1 MKSRLWL
8 RVYLGTVVAL
18 VALFAFTVLFSR
30 LSDGDRLRETEL
42 WSGRMFSELARNRAD
57 PAALEASLAWMR
69 ELKSLGVTLYDEG
82 GALVASSEPE
92 PPGRLEPEVLARV
105 QRGGAER
112 LGWAQTLVPV
122 TLPDGKVGVGKVA
135 YLGATAT
142 PTLIWLGADLL
153 LMLGLALLFTRHL
166 VKPLQRIGG
175 AATRFGKGELGAR
188 SGVERSDEIGD
199 VARAFDDTADRVNT
213 LMTAQRELIANVS
226 HELRTPLARMR
237 VALDLIADGMAD
249 QTRDV
254 VPEITA
260 DLEELERLL
269 EDVMTVARLDLAE
282 SRDGKSLT
290 PLRRE
295 PTRPQDLVARA
306 AERFRSQHPGR
317 ALEVKIVEPVAQ
329 LELDPVLMRRVIDN
343 LIDNARKYSDA
354 AIAVDLGPKNGG
366 VAVTVRD
373 RGIGMD
379 PGDLQKVFTPFFR
392 ADQSRTRATGGVGLG
407 LVLARRVVE
416 AHGGT
421 IQIDSA
427 LGRGTA
433 VSFELPLT
441 SSSPPA

>member
-18 VALFAFTVLFSR
+18 AALFAFTVLYTR
-30 LSDGDRLRETEL
+30 LADGERLRETQL
-42 WSGRMFSELARNRAD
+42 WSGRMFSELARNRHD
-57 PAALEASLAWMR
+57 PAELARTLGWMR
-69 ELKSLGVTLYDEG
+69 ELKSLGVTLYDEH

-92 PPGRLEPEVLARV
+92 PQDRLDPEALARV
-105 QRGGAER
+105 QRDGAER
-112 LGWAQTLVPV
+112 EGWAETLVPV
-122 TLPDGKVGVGKVA
+122 PLADGKVGVGKVV
-135 YLGATAT
+135 YLGAMAT

-153 LMLGLALLFTRHL
+153 LMLVLALLFTRHL
-166 VKPLQRIGG
+166 VKPLQRIAG

-188 SGVERSDEIGD
+188 SGVKRSDEIGD

-213 LMTAQRELIANVS
+213 LMSAQRELIANVS
-226 HELRTPLARMR
+226 HELRTPLARMK
-237 VALDLIADGMAD
+237 VALDLIADGMAE
-249 QTRDV
+249 QTREV
-254 VPEITA
+254 VPEISA

-282 SRDGKSLT
+282 SQDGKSLT
-290 PLRRE
+290 PLRKE

-329 LELDPVLMRRVIDN
+329 LDVDPVLMRRVIDN

-354 AIAVDLGPKNGG
+354 PIAVDLAPKAGA

-379 PGDLQKVFTPFFR
+379 AQDLQQVFTPFFR
-392 ADQSRTRATGGVGLG
+392 ADKSRTRTTGGVGLG

-421 IQIDSA
+421 IQIQSA
-427 LGRGTA
+427 VGQGTA

-441 SSSPPA
+441 SSSPRV